1 MNSEN
6 SNTSAPHRLLLNLTD
21 KIKLNKS
28 GKYVALSNF
37 GIYYTWK
44 TIKSHTKR
52 IYLKYQLRHRMKS
65 LSYLMDHIL

>member
-44 TIKSHTKR
+44 TIKSYTKR
-52 IYLKYQLRHRMKS
+52 IYSKHQLRHRMKS
-65 LSYLMDHIL
+65 LNYLMDHIL